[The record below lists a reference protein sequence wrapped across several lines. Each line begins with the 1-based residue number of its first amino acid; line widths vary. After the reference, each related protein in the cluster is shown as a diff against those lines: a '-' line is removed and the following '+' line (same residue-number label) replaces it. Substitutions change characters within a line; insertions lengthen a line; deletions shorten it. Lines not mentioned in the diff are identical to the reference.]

1 MRTLSILAVLA
12 AVQIGSAWAIGEM
25 NVARPGG
32 AFATIEAQS
41 AGSCERLC
49 VEDTLCM
56 AWSFQGNLC
65 ELKAVVPAPI
75 ARDGIISGISPRAPN
90 SMRTQ
95 PALRN
100 TTADGFLPDA
110 AATAVVGA
118 EARPIAAMAE
128 YDVSDQL
135 LGGLDGDEKRGARLG
150 N

>member
-32 AFATIEAQS
+32 AFATVEAES

-56 AWSFQGNLC
+56 AWSFQDNLC
-65 ELKAVVPAPI
+65 ELKAVVPTPI
-75 ARDGIISGISPRAPN
+75 ARDGIISGISPRAPA
-90 SMRTQ
+90 SMRSQ
-95 PALRN
+95 PALRD
-100 TTADGFLPDA
+100 TTADGVFLD
-110 AATAVVGA
+110 TAPVVGT

-135 LGGLDGDEKRGARLG
+135 LGGLDGDEERSARLG

>member
-12 AVQIGSAWAIGEM
+12 VLQIGSAWAIGEM

-32 AFATIEAQS
+32 AFAAIEAES

-56 AWSFQGNLC
+56 AWSFQNNLC
-65 ELKAVVPAPI
+65 ELKAVVPTPI
-75 ARDGIISGISPRAPN
+75 ARDGIISGISPRAPA
-90 SMRTQ
+90 SMRSQ
-95 PALRN
+95 PALRD
-100 TTADGFLPDA
+100 TTADGFFRETAPGA
-110 AATAVVGA
+110 AAEPGPT
-118 EARPIAAMAE
+118 AAMAE

-135 LGGLDGDEKRGARLG
+135 LGGLDGDEERSTRLG

>member
-32 AFATIEAQS
+32 AFATIDAES

-56 AWSFQGNLC
+56 AWSFQDNLC
-65 ELKAVVPAPI
+65 ELKAVVPTPI
-75 ARDGIISGISPRAPN
+75 ARDGIISGVSPRAPA

-95 PALRN
+95 PALRD
-100 TTADGFLPDA
+100 TTAGGSFPDTA
-110 AATAVVGA
+110 AAPVVGT

-135 LGGLDGDEKRGARLG
+135 LGGRDGDEERSARLG